1 MKHHSATRS
10 IRIVLLIATGLL
22 PVAAPAADNPSATPT
37 PRPRRLGDI
46 KLKPDSAHDE
56 AEGVVISDANLS
68 QLAAGGTLTIGG
80 TTTVAPIG
88 AKRRSTSSR
97 SDRARWR
104 EAVLDQKRV
113 IVSLERK
120 RLRIESEIDLIEDGR
135 LTAHALARIQRFEIE
150 LQTVDRDI
158 RAEKTELG
166 RLIREARRH
175 GAEPGW
181 FR

>member
-1 MKHHSATRS
+1 MKHHSATHS
-10 IRIVLLIATGLL
+10 IRIVFLIATGLWS
-22 PVAAPAADNPSATPT
+22 VAAPAADDPSPTPT

-46 KLKPDSAHDE
+46 KLKTDSAHDE
-56 AEGVVISDANLS
+56 AEGLVISDANLS
-68 QLAAGGTLTIGG
+68 LLASRGTVSIGG
-80 TTTVAPIG
+80 TTTAAPIG
-88 AKRRSTSSR
+88 GKPRSTPSR
-97 SDRARWR
+97 SDRSRWR
-104 EAVLDQKRV
+104 DAVLDQKRV

-120 RLRIESEIDLIEDGR
+120 RLRIESEIDLVEEGR

-150 LQTVDRDI
+150 LRTVDRDI